1 LDIDLAVLPYLKHA
15 KFVVM
20 SPSTVSFA
28 IVSLL
33 PIPLL
38 ALGAC
43 QGGAILL
50 AGVLYTSFLAFALD
64 ELIAITLRNAPPE
77 TEFPAANPLS
87 VALGVGHLLLMPI
100 GIAAL
105 AGATNL
111 SALEQ
116 VGVFFA
122 FGLYFGQVSNSNA
135 HELIHR
141 GNRWLFGLG
150 KWVYISMLYGHH
162 TTAHRLLHHAHVAT
176 PRDPNFPP
184 KGRSFYT
191 YFPRGWVGSFTQGF
205 EVEQDRAKRTGRMN
219 PYVEY
224 VGGALVLLALSYA
237 LLGLPGLLAYLMLA
251 LYAQSQL
258 AMVDYLQHYGLA
270 RRQLPDGS
278 YAPQTV
284 RHSWN
289 SPHWFT
295 SLMMVNASRHSDH
308 HANPGRVYPALR
320 LTDDMPRLPYSLP
333 AMGIVALIP
342 PLWFRLMDKR
352 VDKVLAQI
360 EAEAA

>member
-1 LDIDLAVLPYLKHA
+1 
-15 KFVVM
+15 M
-20 SPSTVSFA
+20 SPKTLPFA
-28 IVSLL
+28 IVSLF
-33 PIPLL
+33 PVPLL
-38 ALGAC
+38 AAGAM
-43 QGGAILL
+43 QGGGVLL
-50 AGVLYTSFLAFALD
+50 FALLYTSFLAFALD
-64 ELIAITLRNAPPE
+64 ELIVLSLHDAPADA
-77 TEFPAANPLS
+77 EFPGADPLS
-87 VALGVGHLLLMPI
+87 VALALSHLALMPL
-100 GIAAL
+100 GVAAV
-105 AGATNL
+105 AGATGL
-111 SALEQ
+111 SGLEK
-116 VGVFFA
+116 VAAFFA

-141 GNRWLFGLG
+141 GNRLLFGLG

-191 YFPRGWVGSFTQGF
+191 YFRRGWVGSFTKGF
-205 EVEQDRAKRTGRMN
+205 AIEQERASRTGRMN

-224 VGGALVLLALSYA
+224 VGGAVALLGLSFA
-237 LLGLPGLLAYLMLA
+237 VLGLPGLLAYLALA

-270 RRQLPDGS
+270 RRQRPDGS
-278 YAPQTV
+278 YAPQTS

-342 PLWFRLMDKR
+342 PLWFKLMDKR

-360 EAEAA
+360 EAEAP

>member
-1 LDIDLAVLPYLKHA
+1 MGAFCGVPLMRA
-15 KFVVM
+15 
-20 SPSTVSFA
+20 STLSFA
-28 IVSLL
+28 LISLT
-33 PIPLL
+33 PVPLL
-38 ALGAC
+38 AYGAFA
-43 QGGAILL
+43 GGIALWL
-50 AGVLYTSFLAFALD
+50 AVLYTSFLAFGFD
-64 ELIAITLRNAPPE
+64 ELLALTLRDAEPDA
-77 TEFPAANPLS
+77 EFPAANGLS
-87 VALGVGHLLLMPI
+87 VALALAHLGLVPLGV
-100 GIAAL
+100 AAL
-105 AGATNL
+105 AGATGL
-111 SALEQ
+111 GGLDQ
-116 VGVFFA
+116 IGVFLG

-141 GNRWLFGLG
+141 GNRFLFGLG

-184 KGRSFYT
+184 KGRSFYA

-205 EVEQDRAKRTGRMN
+205 AVEQERARRTGRMN
-219 PYVEY
+219 PYLEY
-224 VGGALVLLALSYA
+224 VGGALVLLGLSYA

-278 YAPQTV
+278 YAPQTH

-308 HANPGRVYPALR
+308 HAHPGRVYPALR
-320 LTDDMPRLPYSLP
+320 LSDDMPRLPYSLP

-342 PLWFRLMDKR
+342 PLWFKLMDRR
-352 VDKVLAQI
+352 VDKVLSQI
-360 EAEAA
+360 EAESA

>member
-1 LDIDLAVLPYLKHA
+1 MLP
-15 KFVVM
+15 
-20 SPSTVSFA
+20 FA
-28 IVSLL
+28 IISLAPVPML
-33 PIPLL
+33 AIGALSGGWLL
-38 ALGAC
+38 WAAV
-43 QGGAILL
+43 IY
-50 AGVLYTSFLAFALD
+50 VSFLAFALD
-64 ELIAITLRNAPPE
+64 EMVALTLRNAPE
-77 TEFPAANPLS
+77 GVEFPAANPLS
-87 VALGVGHLLLMPI
+87 VALALGHLALVPV
-100 GIAAL
+100 GVAAL
-105 AGATNL
+105 AGATGL
-111 SALEQ
+111 GALDRMA
-116 VGVFFA
+116 VFFG

-176 PRDPNFPP
+176 PLDPNFPP

-191 YFPRGWVGSFTQGF
+191 YVPRGWVRSFTQGF
-205 EVEQDRAKRTGRMN
+205 RVEQDRARRTGRMN

-224 VGGALVLLALSYA
+224 VGGAVALLALSWLA
-237 LLGLPGLLAYLMLA
+237 LGWAGLAAFVALS

-270 RRQLPDGS
+270 RRHLADGS
-278 YAPQTV
+278 YAPLTN

-289 SPHWFT
+289 SPHWFS

-308 HANPGRVYPALR
+308 HAHPGRVYPALQ

-342 PLWFRLMDKR
+342 PLWFKLMDKR

-360 EAEAA
+360 EGSYP